1 MRKELGNLVLVHPYK
16 CELMK
21 IRVKNRNTEIEDF
34 ILFVNINR
42 YLRKKYQTPV
52 KMVAKKSLFL

>member
-1 MRKELGNLVLVHPYK
+1 
-16 CELMK
+16 MK